1 MCVHAVYWG
10 FTSGNRVFLRSWEHQ
25 EYNTVWY
32 NTSISLLKFQFRCD
46 DSPNGTKTHCR
57 AFQTGR
63 EFENLQYEEGGE
75 KTKDGEIED
84 NNILLQHEEGEEKTK
99 DGGKMKI
106 NNILGNQAARAL
118 VFWFSVIADT
128 ALLPHDHPLAT
139 LQLNFSS
146 ATTIFPFKARVSD
159 IQMAKSFTEQQEPAT
174 VPVPQTRCTSVVVVV
189 FFFFF
194 FAPKMRM
201 RFVCAGF
208 SAY

>member
-1 MCVHAVYWG
+1 LRWFPKWYKD
-10 FTSGNRVFLRSWEHQ
+10 TSQ
-25 EYNTVWY
+25 
-32 NTSISLLKFQFRCD
+32 
-46 DSPNGTKTHCR
+46 

-84 NNILLQHEEGEEKTK
+84 NNILLQHEEGGEKTN

-106 NNILGNQAARAL
+106 NNILWNQAARAL

-128 ALLPHDHPLAT
+128 ALLPHDHPLPT
-139 LQLNFSS
+139 LQLYFSS

-189 FFFFF
+189 FFFF
-194 FAPKMRM
+194 APKMRM